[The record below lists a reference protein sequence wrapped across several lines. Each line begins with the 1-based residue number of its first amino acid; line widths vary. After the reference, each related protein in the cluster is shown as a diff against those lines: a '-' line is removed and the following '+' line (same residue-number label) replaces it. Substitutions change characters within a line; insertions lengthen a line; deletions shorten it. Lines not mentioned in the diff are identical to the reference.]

1 MILSHTFPPTA
12 HSTTQLGILL
22 QVLNISCCCARS
34 PCKIL
39 MLIKNVKDYPCQ
51 RVQENNFPMCCF
63 SGTIATNAIEPW
75 EFEQGHEILMRPFNN
90 NLGNTGIT
98 PNVDFY
104 CHLHKLKWPSGPLG
118 YPNHLVV
125 LLPRKSFL
133 KSFQSFQM
141 SSVQPV
147 CCTTCKRLTGI
158 NNSRCSR
165 RSRSISHQHL
175 ILKKSSW
182 SF

>member
-1 MILSHTFPPTA
+1 
-12 HSTTQLGILL
+12 
-22 QVLNISCCCARS
+22 
-34 PCKIL
+34 
-39 MLIKNVKDYPCQ
+39 
-51 RVQENNFPMCCF
+51 MCCF

-75 EFEQGHEILMRPFNN
+75 EFEQGHEILMRPFDN

-104 CHLHKLKWPSGPLG
+104 YCDLHKLNWPSGPLG

-125 LLPRKSFL
+125 LLPRKSFRKNIL
-133 KSFQSFQM
+133 CFFQSFPSIWAQTLFHLKRSL
-141 SSVQPV
+141 SSVQPKLV
-147 CCTTCKRLTGI
+147 ALLVKKLTGI
-158 NNSRCSR
+158 NNCRCRR